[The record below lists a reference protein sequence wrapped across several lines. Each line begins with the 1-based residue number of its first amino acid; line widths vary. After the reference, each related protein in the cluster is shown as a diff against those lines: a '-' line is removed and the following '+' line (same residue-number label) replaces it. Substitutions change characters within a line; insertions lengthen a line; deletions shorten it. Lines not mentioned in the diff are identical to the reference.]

1 MAKGVIYLMTT
12 SVVGLVKIGKTNTDQ
27 FENRMRFLEGNG
39 YYNVSGRKRK
49 FAIEVEDFDEKE
61 VLLHDIFSK
70 SRVGDSELF
79 AVDPNLAEQLMSSFE
94 GKQIYPKP
102 EVESKAKVFEN
113 ATNRVSN
120 SLVPDGDYHIDFRAG
135 KEKRTA
141 YINKSGDNWIVKAGS
156 PMLSKPGKVRYP
168 QADKLRDSASIKD
181 ETLQKNFV
189 CSTPSMAAVLVLG
202 HSANGW
208 DTIKNSSGDF
218 ISVYRGS
225 DDKNE

>member
-39 YYNVSGRKRK
+39 YYNVSGLKRK
-49 FAIEVEDFDEKE
+49 FAIEVEGFDEKE

-94 GKQIYPKP
+94 GRQVYPKP
-102 EVESKAKVFEN
+102 EEESKAQVFKN
-113 ATNRVSN
+113 ATNKVSN
-120 SLVPDGDYHIDFRAG
+120 SLVPDGDYHIDFRVG
-135 KEKRTA
+135 KEKKTA
-141 YINKSGDNWIVKAGS
+141 YIHKEKDDWIVKAGS
-156 PMLSKPGKVRYP
+156 PVLNKPGKVTYP
-168 QADKLRDSASIKD
+168 HAVKLRSLASTEDGIVKKD
-181 ETLQKNFV
+181 FA
-189 CSTPSMAAVLVLG
+189 CSTPSMAADLIFG

-208 DTIKNSSGDF
+208 ETIKDSSGRF
-218 ISVYRGS
+218 ISAYRNNG
-225 DDKNE
+225 DKDE